1 MDKIITN
8 DEQLKKHRVNKY
20 VFRSLEDDGSGSSD
34 IYQVSN
40 VDSLGLPIANGNDGL
55 NIENG
60 QNNQQYNEQPSQKMG
75 LDLNEVKDIKNNQS
89 NMLKIVEEMSK
100 LVQVLKGDFD
110 IHNKNINEHFEKN
123 IQQTYENAVKTG
135 ESEALR
141 QHEAE
146 INQIKQRLVEAV
158 DTLTSTTES
167 CKELMN
173 NLESELVK
181 SSIEIAKEV
190 IQISVEEHHEK
201 IATSLANL
209 LIADLKDA
217 TDIILKVNPIDL
229 AYLKQHITNDKIKL
243 EPDIAIASGGV
254 VVLSSLGNIDGT
266 IKERLA
272 KVKSTFYESINSDE

>member
-20 VFRSLEDDGSGSSD
+20 VFRSLDSDDSD
-34 IYQVSN
+34 DTHLHQVSN
-40 VDSLGLPIANGNDGL
+40 VDSLGLPITNNNDGL
-55 NIENG
+55 SIGGNFPD
-60 QNNQQYNEQPSQKMG
+60 EQEVESRPKSS
-75 LDLNEVKDIKNNQS
+75 LDLAEVKDIKNTQS
-89 NMLKIVEEMSK
+89 NMLKIVQDMSN
-100 LVQVLKGDFD
+100 LVQILKGDFD
-110 IHNKNINEHFEKN
+110 IHNKSINEHFEKN

-158 DTLTSTTES
+158 DTLAAQSQA
-167 CKELMN
+167 CKDLME
-173 NLESELVK
+173 NLEGELVK
-181 SSIEIAKEV
+181 SSIDIAKEV
-190 IQISVEEHHEK
+190 IQISVDERHEK
-201 IATSLANL
+201 IAYSLANM
-209 LIADLKDA
+209 LISDLKDA
-217 TDIILKVNPIDL
+217 TNIKLKVNPIDL

-254 VVLSSLGNIDGT
+254 VVMSSLGNIDGT

-272 KVKSTFYESINSDE
+272 KVKSTFYESVNSDE